1 MKNEI
6 KKNLN
11 FMTFISIIMD
21 VLFIV
26 LGIFLVANP
35 EMSTK
40 VSGILIGLILMISGT
55 YEIIQYVMN
64 IDATFIFTF
73 KLVYGILS
81 IIAGFLIISDPF
93 SVANFLTI
101 MVGIWLLV
109 SAGLKV
115 SIAMQL
121 KYFKEETWL
130 FDLVVALLTI
140 VLGILLLVNP
150 FNGYIVLSTY
160 AGIMLVIYAG
170 MDIIEQFLFRKRAS
184 EIEKIIF

>member
-1 MKNEI
+1 
-6 KKNLN
+6 
-11 FMTFISIIMD
+11 
-21 VLFIV
+21 
-26 LGIFLVANP
+26 
-35 EMSTK
+35 
-40 VSGILIGLILMISGT
+40 
-55 YEIIQYVMN
+55 
-64 IDATFIFTF
+64 
-73 KLVYGILS
+73 
-81 IIAGFLIISDPF
+81 
-93 SVANFLTI
+93 
-101 MVGIWLLV
+101 
-109 SAGLKV
+109 
-115 SIAMQL
+115 MQL